1 MHTRRVTTLLAAPAL
16 LAGLAVTAV
25 PAGAGPAAAAPPA
38 GDGDVSDLQV
48 VPTLKEWDADPA
60 GEDFTL
66 GGHIVLPGDAGEEL
80 TTVAETVAEDLEEL
94 TGTRIPVNSGQA
106 QAGDIELGLGGDE
119 ELGEEGYQL
128 EVDAALTITGSTAH
142 GVFNGTRSVLQLL
155 TRADVIPS
163 GTAQDWPSSEVRS
176 VLVDNTPRH
185 FSLTWWESFFRQMS
199 YYKLNDTNLYI
210 DGVGITGEQMEQI
223 DALAQRYYVELVPQ
237 LNMPG
242 HMATVLPSHPEYQL
256 ENPDGT
262 LDSQALDLTN
272 EEAVEWALGLI
283 EENIDRFS
291 SDVWHLGS
299 DEFPGWPGTGENHP
313 QLTEYAQQ
321 KFGPDATFADLFADF
336 QNRANEL
343 VQSHGKTMRVW
354 NDMIRESDVVTL
366 DEDIAV
372 EYWITHDALPG
383 LLSPQDIADRGNQ
396 LINTDVDL
404 LYYDMSRRNLDPRDL
419 YEQFDV
425 NTFTGD
431 QPVDPEHVSGAR
443 IAVWLAWINT
453 PMESDAE
460 VLNNLRPDMAA
471 LTQHTWSEGPEQS
484 WTDFSA
490 LVDELGTPP
499 GFTGSGHDLTGDP
512 ALAQNPDGSIAWF
525 SRGADGQLW
534 AGQQHDPGSGPW
546 SAEPIARTVQTDPE
560 VVVDGDGRVHAVART
575 RSGQVVHAW
584 QSEPGSDEYR
594 TERRGHSITGTPVPF
609 VDGTDVGW
617 AALAGDELVVS
628 TDTARPAVV
637 AEGVTGDPAA
647 TVAGGQI
654 HLLAATEDGAVHV
667 YSADDGWQSERE
679 NRTLDARP
687 ALVTA
692 GEEPVAVIRSGEEIL
707 SRSLTGDADWNQVGE
722 AAHGTPSVTVDSSG
736 GIHAAY
742 LHSGNEVWYA
752 HRSDGDWSAELAWYD
767 FVDDPAIAVQ
777 SDGAPLIMGQNDR
790 GFLAAVQPDPESADG
805 PWQWTHLAEST
816 TGTPAL
822 TLDAQD
828 RPIYAA
834 TTGYGDLQTGTR
846 WGTISEWGRD
856 FIVGTIQY
864 PGDALVPDE
873 FSRTRFQDRFSQD
886 GTGDYELLTMSDSET
901 ALAPE
906 VTDGRLQVSGENYYS
921 MLTAPQTLPAE
932 GEMTV
937 VADIE
942 EFADSGGEE
951 NSLFLGFASDAENRA
966 VAWYNRNTSRFGF
979 DIVSDGQTFGGW
991 GDVPAQLRPGDRIA
1005 VTLSGRW
1012 LTAYRWHDGQ
1022 WDRIHTA
1029 PVNGTDDLTDPQ
1041 VRAEYHPAIG
1051 FRADSGTLAVDNLQ
1065 LRTR

>member
-1 MHTRRVTTLLAAPAL
+1 MHTRRRLTTLLAAPAL
-16 LAGLAVTAV
+16 LAGLAVTSV
-25 PAGAGPAAAAPPA
+25 PATAAPPDE
-38 GDGDVSDLQV
+38 GEVSDLQV
-48 VPTLKEWDADPA
+48 VPTLKEWEADPA
-60 GEDFTL
+60 GEGFTL
-66 GGHIVLPGDAGEEL
+66 GGHIVLPSDAGEEL
-80 TTVAETVAEDLEEL
+80 TTVAETVAEDLEHL
-94 TGTRIPVNSGQA
+94 TGTRVPVNSGQA
-106 QAGDIELGLGGDE
+106 RDGDIQLGLSEGDD
-119 ELGEEGYQL
+119 LGEEGYRL
-128 EVDAALTITGSTAH
+128 DVDGTLTITGSTPH

-155 TRADVIPS
+155 TRADVIPA
-163 GTAQDWPSSEVRS
+163 GTAEDWPSHEVRS

-199 YYKLNDTNLYI
+199 YYKLNDTNLYL
-210 DGVGITGEQMEQI
+210 DGVGIDPEEMEQI
-223 DALAQRYYVELVPQ
+223 DALAQRYYVQLVPQ

-256 ENPDGT
+256 ENQDGT

-272 EEAVEWALGLI
+272 EEAVEWALGII

-321 KFGPDATFADLFADF
+321 KFGPEATFADLFADF
-336 QNRANEL
+336 QNRANEI
-343 VQSHGKTMRVW
+343 VQAHGKTMRVW
-354 NDMIRESDVVTL
+354 NDMIRESSVVTL

-383 LLSPQDIADRGNQ
+383 LLSPQEIADRGNQ

-431 QPVDPEHVSGAR
+431 QPVDPDHVSGAR
-443 IAVWLAWINT
+443 IAVWLAWIGT

-471 LTQHTWSEGPEQS
+471 LTQHTWGEGAELS
-484 WTDFSA
+484 WTEFSA
-490 LVDELGTPP
+490 LVDELGTAP

-525 SRGADGQLW
+525 ARGADGQLW

-546 SAEPIARTVQTDPE
+546 SAEPIAHTVQTDPQ
-560 VVVDGDGRVHAVART
+560 VVVDGDGRVHEVART

-584 QSEPGSDEYR
+584 QSEPGSPEYR

-609 VDGTDVGW
+609 VRGGEVGW
-617 AALAGDELVVS
+617 AAVAGDRLVVS
-628 TDTARPAVV
+628 TDAVRPTPV
-637 AEGVTGDPAA
+637 ADGVTGTPAV
-647 TVAGGQI
+647 TVADGQV
-654 HLLAATEDGAVHV
+654 HLLAATENGAVQV
-667 YSADDGWQSERE
+667 RSDGDGWQAEHE
-679 NRTLDARP
+679 DITLDAAP
-687 ALVTA
+687 TLVTA
-692 GEEPVAVIRSGEEIL
+692 GQEPVAVVRSGEQVL
-707 SRSLTGDADWNQVGE
+707 SRSLTGDADWSQV
-722 AAHGTPSVTVDSSG
+722 ADSALGTPSAAVDSEG
-736 GIHAAY
+736 GIHVAY
-742 LHSGNEVWYA
+742 LQSGNQVWYA
-752 HRSDGDWSAELAWYD
+752 HRSDSDWSAEVAWYD

-777 SDGAPLIMGQNDR
+777 SDGSPLIMGQNDR
-790 GFLAAVQPDPESADG
+790 GFLATVQPNPDDAG
-805 PWQWTHLAEST
+805 AAWQWAHLAEST

-828 RPIYAA
+828 RPIYAV
-834 TTGYGDLQTGTR
+834 TTTYGDLQTGTR

-864 PGDALVPDE
+864 PGDDLVPEE
-873 FSRTRFQDRFSQD
+873 FSRTQFRDRFTTDS
-886 GTGDYELLTMSDSET
+886 TGDYELLTMNDSEA

-906 VTDGRLQVSGENYYS
+906 VIDGRLQVSGENYYS
-921 MLTAPQTLPAE
+921 MLTADQALPAE

-937 VADIE
+937 VLDIE
-942 EFADSGGEE
+942 EFAGSEGQE
-951 NSLFLGFASDAENRA
+951 NALFLGFASDAENRA
-966 VAWYNRNTSRFGF
+966 VAWYNRNASRLGF
-979 DIVSDGQTFGGW
+979 DIVTDGQTFGGW
-991 GDVPAQLRPGDRIA
+991 GDVPTQLRPGDRLA

-1012 LTAYRWHDGQ
+1012 LTAYRWHDGV

-1041 VRAEYHPAIG
+1041 VRADYHPTIG
-1051 FRADSGTLAVDNLQ
+1051 FRADGGTLAVDNLQ

>member
-1 MHTRRVTTLLAAPAL
+1 MPTRRLTTLLAAPAL

-25 PAGAGPAAAAPPA
+25 PASAAPETD
-38 GDGDVSDLQV
+38 DGDVSDMQV
-48 VPTLKEWDADPA
+48 VPALKEWDADPA

-66 GGHIVLPGDAGEEL
+66 GGHIVLPGDADEEL
-80 TTVAETVAEDLEEL
+80 TTVAETVAEELENL
-94 TGTRIPVNSGQA
+94 TGTQVPVNTGQA
-106 QAGDIELGLGGDE
+106 QEGDIRLGLDELG
-119 ELGEEGYQL
+119 LGEEGYRL
-128 EVDAALTITGSTAH
+128 EVDGTLTITADTPH

-155 TRADVIPS
+155 TRAEVIPA
-163 GTAQDWPSSEVRS
+163 GAAEDWPSHEVRS

-185 FSLTWWESFFRQMS
+185 FSLTWWESFFQQMS

-210 DGVGITGEQMEQI
+210 DGVGLDPEEMEQI
-223 DALAQRYYVELVPQ
+223 DALAQRYYVQVVPQ

-256 ENPDGT
+256 ENQDGT

-272 EEAVEWALGLI
+272 EEAVEWALGII

-299 DEFPGWPGTGENHP
+299 DEFPSWPGTGENHP
-313 QLTEYAQQ
+313 QLTEYARQ

-336 QNRANEL
+336 QNRANEI
-343 VQSHGKTMRVW
+343 VQAHGKTMRVW
-354 NDMIRESDVVTL
+354 NDMIRESNVVTL

-383 LLSPQDIADRGNQ
+383 LLSPQEIADRGNQ

-425 NTFTGD
+425 NTFTGGQEVEAD
-431 QPVDPEHVSGAR
+431 HVSGAR
-443 IAVWLAWINT
+443 IAVWLAWIGT

-471 LTQHTWSEGPEQS
+471 LTQHTWGEGADLS

-490 LVDELGTPP
+490 LTDELGTPP
-499 GFTGSGHDLTGDP
+499 GFTGSGHDIAGEP
-512 ALAQNPDGSIAWF
+512 ALAQNPDGTIAWF
-525 SRGADGQLW
+525 ARGADGQLW
-534 AGQQHDPGSGPW
+534 AGQQHDPASGPW
-546 SAEPIARTVQTDPE
+546 SSEPIAHTVVSDPA
-560 VVVDGDGRVHAVART
+560 VLVDADGRVHAVART
-575 RSGQVVHAW
+575 RSGQVLHAW
-584 QSEPGSDEYR
+584 QSEPGSQEYR

-617 AALAGDELVVS
+617 AALAGDQLVVS
-628 TDTARPAVV
+628 TDSVRPTPV
-637 AEGVTGDPAA
+637 ADGVTGDPAA
-647 TVAGGQI
+647 TVADGQV
-654 HLLAATEDGAVHV
+654 HVLAATESGHVH
-667 YSADDGWQSERE
+667 AQHGPDGWQTEHGDL
-679 NRTLDARP
+679 TLNAQP
-687 ALVTA
+687 SLVTA
-692 GEEPVAVIRSGEEIL
+692 GEQPVAVVRSGEQIL
-707 SRSLTGDADWNQVGE
+707 SRTLVGAAEWEQVADSARGI
-722 AAHGTPSVTVDSSG
+722 PSVTVDADG
-736 GIHAAY
+736 GVHAAY
-742 LHSGNEVWYA
+742 RHSGNEVWYA
-752 HRSDGDWSAELAWYD
+752 HRGTDGWSAELAWYD
-767 FVDDPAIAVQ
+767 FVADPAIAVQ

-790 GFLAAVQPDPESADG
+790 GFLATVQPNPDDADA
-805 PWQWTHLAEST
+805 PWQWAHLAEST

-828 RPIYAA
+828 RPIYAV
-834 TTGYGDLQTGTR
+834 TTSYGDLQTGTR
-846 WGTISEWGRD
+846 WGSISEWGRD

-864 PGDALVPDE
+864 PGDDLVPEELD
-873 FSRTRFQDRFSQD
+873 RTRFQDRFGQD
-886 GTGDYELLTMSDSET
+886 STGEYDLLTMSDSEE
-901 ALAPE
+901 AVPPE
-906 VTDGRLQVSGENYYS
+906 VVEGRLQVSGENYYS
-921 MLTAPQTLPAE
+921 MLTAPQTLPGE
-932 GEMTV
+932 GDLTV

-942 EFADSGGEE
+942 EFAETDGEE
-951 NSLFLGFASDAENRA
+951 NSLFLGFAADEDNRA
-966 VAWYNRNTSRFGF
+966 VAWYNRSTSRFGF
-979 DIVSDGQTFGGW
+979 DIVTDEQTFGGW
-991 GDVPAQLRPGDRIA
+991 GDVPAQLRPGDRVA

-1029 PVNGTDDLTDPQ
+1029 PVNGGDDLTDPQ

-1051 FRADSGTLAVDNLQ
+1051 FRSGSGTLAVDNLQ